1 MNYTLNFAFLA
12 NYRQVLLDGLFNT
25 IQLSLAIMMSGFVL
39 GALLALLRL
48 SPSRGLRLI
57 SEIYVNLLRNLP
69 ALIVLFWFFYALPLF
84 TGVQISRFLTA
95 WLAFTLYTAAY
106 FCEILRGSLQ
116 KIPRGQWEAAEMLG
130 FTRRRAFTV
139 LMLPQA
145 LRHSLPALVNEVIEI
160 VKISA
165 VAATIAFPEL
175 LSQAR
180 MISDTEY
187 RPVETYT
194 AVAAIIMLFIFLLSA
209 VAWLIENRFAAPIRG
224 SRLD

>member
-1 MNYTLNFAFLA
+1 MNYNLNFHFLL
-12 NYRQVLLDGLFNT
+12 NYRAVLWEGLLNT
-25 IQLSLAIMMSGFVL
+25 VQLSLAIMVSGFLL
-39 GALLALLRL
+39 GTLLALLRL
-48 SPSRGLRLI
+48 SPRPAVRAVGQ
-57 SEIYVNLLRNLP
+57 IYVNLLRNLP
-69 ALIVLFWFFYALPLF
+69 ALIVLFWFFYALPLY
-84 TGVQISRFLTA
+84 TGMQVSRFLTA
-95 WLAFTLYTAAY
+95 WLAFSLYTAAY

-116 KIPRGQWEAAEMLG
+116 KLPAGQWEAASMLG
-130 FTRRRAFTV
+130 FSRRRAFAV

-180 MISDTEY
+180 MISDSEY

-194 AVAAIIMLFIFLLSA
+194 AVAGIIMVFILLLSA
-209 VAWLIENRFAAPIRG
+209 LAWLIEARYVPAK
-224 SRLD
+224 SRSL

>member
-1 MNYTLNFAFLA
+1 MNYSLNFHFLL
-12 NYRQVLLDGLFNT
+12 NYQSVLWEGLLNT
-25 IQLSLAIMMSGFVL
+25 VQLSLAIMVSGFLL
-39 GALLALLRL
+39 GTLLALLRL
-48 SPSRGLRLI
+48 SPRPAVRAMGLV
-57 SEIYVNLLRNLP
+57 YVNLLRNLP
-69 ALIVLFWFFYALPLF
+69 ALIVLFWFFYALPLYS
-84 TGVQISRFLTA
+84 GMQISRFLTA
-95 WLAFTLYTAAY
+95 WLAFSLYTAAY

-116 KIPRGQWEAAEMLG
+116 KLPPGQWEAASMLG
-130 FTRRRAFTV
+130 FSRRRAFVV

-180 MISDTEY
+180 MISDSEY

-194 AVAAIIMLFIFLLSA
+194 AVAGIIMVFILLLSA
-209 VAWLIENRFAAPIRG
+209 LAWLIEARYATPNRGRY
-224 SRLD
+224 D

>member
-1 MNYTLNFAFLA
+1 MNYSLNFHFLL
-12 NYRQVLLDGLFNT
+12 NYQSVLWEGLLNT
-25 IQLSLAIMMSGFVL
+25 VQLSLAIMVSGFLL
-39 GALLALLRL
+39 GTLLALLRL
-48 SPSRGLRLI
+48 SPRPAVRAMGLV
-57 SEIYVNLLRNLP
+57 YVNLLRNLP
-69 ALIVLFWFFYALPLF
+69 ALIVLFWFFYALPLYS
-84 TGVQISRFLTA
+84 GMQVSRFLTA
-95 WLAFTLYTAAY
+95 WLAFSLYTAAY

-116 KIPRGQWEAAEMLG
+116 KLPPGQWEAASMLG
-130 FTRRRAFTV
+130 FSRRRAFVV

-180 MISDTEY
+180 MISDSEY

-194 AVAAIIMLFIFLLSA
+194 AVAGIIMVFILLLSA
-209 VAWLIENRFAAPIRG
+209 LAWLIEARYATPNRGRY
-224 SRLD
+224 D